1 MDVGYGRQGYSIAI
15 RAEDH
20 LPSVQSD
27 ADSLKQCLVNI
38 IKNSIEATPE
48 GGEIEVALAMGE
60 GDVVVR
66 ITDQGSGMSETELD
80 RAFNPFY
87 STKADGNGLGLPLIK
102 KIIEES
108 GGSVT
113 LASRPGQGT
122 TVTLHLPPAVDVE
135 NDVDA
140 GPATPTLAAPDTF

>member
-1 MDVGYGRQGYSIAI
+1 
-15 RAEDH
+15 
-20 LPSVQSD
+20 
-27 ADSLKQCLVNI
+27 
-38 IKNSIEATPE
+38 
-48 GGEIEVALAMGE
+48 
-60 GDVVVR
+60 VVVR
-66 ITDQGSGMSETELD
+66 ITDQGKGMSETELD

-135 NDVDA
+135 KDA
-140 GPATPTLAAPDTF
+140 DADPAHPAPAEPDTP